1 MYARITTF
9 QSDPSRLGEMTSRFD
24 ELREQIKAIPGIVAV
39 YSVWRADG
47 QGVTTAIY
55 ESQDA
60 AEASVPQVKA
70 IWSGL
75 SDFLTGAPNV
85 EGRELDG
92 IARRQPRIIL
102 GLLLREQ
109 EKRAFLAP

>member
-9 QSDPSRLGEMTSRFD
+9 QCDPSRLEEMTARFD
-24 ELREQIKAIPGIVAV
+24 DLKEQIKAIPGAVAV
-39 YSVWRADG
+39 YSAWRADG
-47 QGVTTAIY
+47 RGVTTAIY

-75 SDFLTGAPNV
+75 SDFLTGAPTVEAYENV
-85 EGRELDG
+85 EDLT
-92 IARRQPRIIL
+92 A
-102 GLLLREQ
+102 
-109 EKRAFLAP
+109 